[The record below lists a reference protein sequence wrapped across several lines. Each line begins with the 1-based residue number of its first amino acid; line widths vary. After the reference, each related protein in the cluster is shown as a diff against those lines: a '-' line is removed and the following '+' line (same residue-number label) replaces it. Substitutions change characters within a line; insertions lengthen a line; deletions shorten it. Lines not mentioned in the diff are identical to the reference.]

1 MLRVLSVF
9 LVFLAGSAAAQTPQF
24 LSTDGGLFDYTQNEH
39 GVVLTVIEQNDS
51 LLVTPD
57 TAKPVTKVGDIV
69 YLGRGCEA
77 YNRKFGNGR
86 WRATGGGFLVSF
98 RRAEIAF
105 PGQRIDVGQGVD
117 CAQ

>member
-1 MLRVLSVF
+1 MLRFLVVF
-9 LVFLAGSAAAQTPQF
+9 WVFLAGNAVAQTPQF
-24 LSTDGGLFDYTQNEH
+24 LSTGGALFAYDQNQH

-57 TAKPVTKVGDIV
+57 AAEPVTQVGDIV

-77 YNRKFGNGR
+77 YSRKFGNGR

-105 PGQRIDVGQGVD
+105 PGQQIEVGQSAD
-117 CAQ
+117 CAE